1 MTLPSISLPTRID
14 QARLKWTS
22 LQQQHLY
29 FAPVRHHSPACA
41 YAVLS
46 LIDSVKPDYILIE
59 GPDTFN
65 SLIPS
70 LTDKD
75 TLPPIAIMGQAEYC
89 HHDSGLEER
98 EKSLHSAYF
107 PFCEYSP
114 EWQALRG
121 GLRINATTRFIDLP
135 WAAQVNNEEYSDLQ
149 SRSLQKERYLAH
161 SQFIAQLAKQCH
173 CRDHDDVWEHLFE
186 LRSIEAL
193 ADWQT
198 LFNDIFIW
206 CALARLD
213 YEPEVL
219 ASEGSSQREAHMLTH
234 IKTIKQHEPNAKI
247 LIVTGGAHTLALIEG
262 LASSQPH
269 SFAISS
275 SEQKHFTKMQ
285 KMGEKEQA
293 WLIRYS
299 FDRLDALN
307 GYASG
312 MPSPAF
318 YQQAWQSLMQQ
329 HHDKLENNEA
339 AKQPTQVYRNKM
351 GIAFLSSVAQTIR
364 EQQFDNP
371 PSYLTVKLAAEQSL
385 RLALLREH
393 TGMGRYDLLDGL
405 QSAFIK
411 GSLDDSQNELWD
423 EIKTCFSGYLLGQ
436 IPLGTATP
444 PLVNE
449 TYERAKAFR
458 FKLDDTLA
466 KTTKCDVYRNPQH
479 RLRSRFLHL
488 LAFLEIHFAHRVNG
502 PDFLSGHQLDL
513 LFEEWQYA
521 WTPNVEGELIS
532 LSEKGS
538 QLETIAL
545 NKLLAMEKQL
555 AEQGQSRSSQSAV
568 TLLIQAALI
577 GLHQRI
583 PTLFKLLDS
592 YIQQDFRLESLT
604 QCGHKLIHLWRGRQY
619 LDITDELTLENR
631 LHQVIPQAF
640 FCLKQLAQ
648 GDEQQQESN
657 LQALLS
663 LRELIE
669 FMPSLDHQYDYKSDF
684 YQQLNRLD
692 GQLDT
697 VPLLKG
703 AVDALRYLGSY
714 IDEKTLAAVL
724 NATFSTGSSPE
735 HAIGYFVGIMR
746 TAPELVIRLPLLV
759 NHLNS
764 LLQQWDEER
773 FIQILPDLRFAFSQL
788 NPKQNAELA
797 QYIANDIGLDTQ
809 ALSLWQ
815 SEFSAKQMLEATKLN
830 QKLQQRI
837 KTQGMISW
845 FEAKKTEKGDHS
857 HGEA

>member
-75 TLPPIAIMGQAEYC
+75 TLPPVAIMGQAEYC

-285 KMGEKEQA
+285 KMGEKE
-293 WLIRYS
+293 
-299 FDRLDALN
+299 
-307 GYASG
+307 
-312 MPSPAF
+312 
-318 YQQAWQSLMQQ
+318 QAWQSLMQQ

-640 FCLKQLAQ
+640 FCLEQLAQ

-845 FEAKKTEKGDHS
+845 FEAKKTEKGDHT

>member
-1 MTLPSISLPTRID
+1 M
-14 QARLKWTS
+14 KWTS

-75 TLPPIAIMGQAEYC
+75 TLPPVAIMGQAEYC

-285 KMGEKEQA
+285 KMGEKE
-293 WLIRYS
+293 
-299 FDRLDALN
+299 
-307 GYASG
+307 
-312 MPSPAF
+312 
-318 YQQAWQSLMQQ
+318 QAWQSLMQQ

-640 FCLKQLAQ
+640 FCLEQLAQ

-845 FEAKKTEKGDHS
+845 FEAKKTEKGDHT